1 MARVNET
8 SVEAVPERWRGATEK
23 RERKSSQVLIPM
35 FSRALGLLP
44 PADKIDNTVQA
55 RSAKRPPANPSINAA
70 LLPEMSAQNDRS
82 APRVISAL
90 LLSLTC
96 AYRWRRQSP
105 QRSQRPSQAHSR
117 DRSIGGSGYNTPT
130 SKQDADRSSYSG
142 NAWGQKGRGDVQR
155 QAQVQRQSA
164 PPAAT
169 PQGYQE
175 QEHAPVNGF
184 NSKEAKVTMKKCA
197 YYFMQR
203 GLPCCF
209 AFALEY
215 RQGPLG

>member
-1 MARVNET
+1 MKPKCLKV
-8 SVEAVPERWRGATEK
+8 
-23 RERKSSQVLIPM
+23 
-35 FSRALGLLP
+35 RALGLLP

-70 LLPEMSAQNDRS
+70 LLPEMSAQND
-82 APRVISAL
+82 
-90 LLSLTC
+90 
-96 AYRWRRQSP
+96 RWRRQSP

-184 NSKEAKVTMKKCA
+184 NSKEAKVTMKKWYQEA
-197 YYFMQR
+197 NAIGADGKSSLYKPQGDAAPRSAGPWGSKPNTMANGQDFWVQLR
-203 GLPCCF
+203 KQI
-209 AFALEY
+209 AALESSKST
-215 RQGPLG
+215 